1 MVNNQLKNINKKESL
16 VRRKNKFEKKS
27 ITRSC
32 WVALVMGRPGEPS
45 LTIFLL
51 LPVFNLTWIDP
62 TTELTDPRL
71 TCWANPGLITMHK
84 SVCVCVCVCVYIHTH
99 RFDIW
104 IERCSLM
111 NIFFIHF
118 SLFNKLLFH
127 LHGQVTITTTT
138 TTTTN
143 VNYFSFWFLYM
154 CFFFINAFKML
165 IYNYFYGPRYI
176 IPLLWVNL
184 G

>member
-45 LTIFLL
+45 LTVFFL
-51 LPVFNLTWIDP
+51 LPVFNLTRIGP
-62 TTELTDPRL
+62 TTGL
-71 TCWANPGLITMHK
+71 TCWADPGLITMHK
-84 SVCVCVCVCVYIHTH
+84 SVCVCVYIHTH

-118 SLFNKLLFH
+118 SLFNKPLFH

-138 TTTTN
+138 TTTTTTTITTTN

-176 IPLLWVNL
+176 TSLLWVNL